1 MNTALILR
9 ISGQLGAE
17 MDSWLDEKFAKY
29 DAARAAYVA
38 DRTDENGDAIVAIR
52 DEVNTTLRVMGYGA

>member
-1 MNTALILR
+1 MTVAMILR

-17 MDSWLDEKFAKY
+17 TNAWLDEKFAEY

-52 DEVNTTLRVMGYGA
+52 DEVNATLRVMGYAA